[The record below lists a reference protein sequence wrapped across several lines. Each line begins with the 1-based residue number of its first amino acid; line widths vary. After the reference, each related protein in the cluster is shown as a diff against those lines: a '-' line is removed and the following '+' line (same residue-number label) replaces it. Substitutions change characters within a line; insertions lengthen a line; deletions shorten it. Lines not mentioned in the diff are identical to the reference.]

1 MFPALLVGVVL
12 GVGCGVFGGT
22 LTAADAGLRAVLH
35 VFAGLVLGCG
45 AGSAIAVYFV
55 AWLAPSTIAGLAAA
69 LAVAITVAVRHWP
82 PNTDN
87 RERLQ
92 SWMEGLRLAV
102 EAIMAKY
109 RPLPAPTF
117 NEHDPVS
124 QREFIDNTAESLYRI
139 LGQMVQFPVIT
150 DKGRADI
157 DRIHAQLA
165 EKRAQKRPQLHEAPV
180 RLDYSRDVIAAAQAA
195 TGVVREQVGTTE
207 LCTQMGPEWVQR
219 YSRHQDLFISMVT
232 AMIILVPGL

>member
-1 MFPALLVGVVL
+1 MTYDNGMHEAHRVVDE
-12 GVGCGVFGGT
+12 F
-22 LTAADAGLRAVLH
+22 AAGLREVIGTART
-35 VFAGLVLGCG
+35 
-45 AGSAIAVYFV
+45 
-55 AWLAPSTIAGLAAA
+55 APLSSWESGELDRVDRETYELQS
-69 LAVAITVAVRHWP
+69 AVRSWP

-92 SWMEGLRLAV
+92 SWIEGLRLAV

-117 NEHDPVS
+117 NEHDPVA
-124 QREFIDNTAESLYRI
+124 QRAFIDNTAESLYRI

-150 DKGRADI
+150 DKGRADL
-157 DRIHAQLA
+157 DRIRAQLA

>member
-1 MFPALLVGVVL
+1 MTYDNGMHEAHRVVDE
-12 GVGCGVFGGT
+12 F
-22 LTAADAGLRAVLH
+22 AADLREVIGTARTAPLSSWESGELDRV
-35 VFAGLVLGCG
+35 
-45 AGSAIAVYFV
+45 GSETYELQA
-55 AWLAPSTIAGLAAA
+55 
-69 LAVAITVAVRHWP
+69 AVRHWP
-82 PNTDN
+82 PNTGN

-102 EAIMAKY
+102 EVIMAKY

-117 NEHDPVS
+117 NEHDPVA